1 MAADRWS
8 PIWMLVLTSSSILN
22 SQASHQLVVGN
33 AQRKHACIC
42 GWDILSRAH
51 IQNRARLCRQISR
64 REYWISAGPSAAT
77 ARSVASCRH
86 SSPGFSKAALALAA
100 STMAQVAMGEGRHPD
115 RVTAR
120 NLSLFGSSCQLV
132 AKMALCRYQCFAHW
146 LMLVLCLHSFLIN
159 DALSPMPAKLEQCT
173 HLCKQFI
180 QSTAYLFF
188 HRCQRFSLSATQS
201 ASNSF
206 H

>member
-1 MAADRWS
+1 
-8 PIWMLVLTSSSILN
+8 MLGHHCRGRLYRVSVYLRFLRTSCTLQAKTLRVPPVISTSNRTHKRTQCLSLTL
-22 SQASHQLVVGN
+22 HTHRVG
-33 AQRKHACIC
+33 
-42 GWDILSRAH
+42 G
-51 IQNRARLCRQISR
+51 
-64 REYWISAGPSAAT
+64 
-77 ARSVASCRH
+77 
-86 SSPGFSKAALALAA
+86 
-100 STMAQVAMGEGRHPD
+100 MGEIL
-115 RVTAR
+115 AF
-120 NLSLFGSSCQLV
+120 FGSSCQLV

>member
-1 MAADRWS
+1 
-8 PIWMLVLTSSSILN
+8 MLTISSIRN

-33 AQRKHACIC
+33 AQRKHACMWV
-42 GWDILSRAH
+42 GHSLSSPQPESSSTLHADQPPGVMDLSRALLSNSPQRH
-51 IQNRARLCRQISR
+51 LLQALQPRLQQ
-64 REYWISAGPSAAT
+64 
-77 ARSVASCRH
+77 SCTGLGCIHHGSNGYGTR
-86 SSPGFSKAALALAA
+86 
-100 STMAQVAMGEGRHPD
+100 RHPN
-115 RVTAR
+115 RVTVR